1 MARAFPRVTCRT
13 SSSASGAART
23 SRGGFQARAWVCRG
37 RGGSWSSTAARYW
50 SKARSAR
57 GRRSPCGCRS
67 TLQNPRKATQPVC
80 LDRCA
85 ACSRDGW
92 RAAHGAAKMGL
103 DGKPLALRP
112 GRIRGRRARLQPQCA
127 TVHGPHRRHG
137 HDPRHVGSPVQ
148 PVLAGVV
155 RARAWS
161 SALRS
166 AHPRDRVR
174 RLASGDRIGRKASFI
189 LGDGAGAVIS
199 LLNVLIVDPVFLL
212 LTPVVSS
219 MAGNLHHVSETAFMA
234 ENSTQR
240 ERVHLFS
247 VGGSLSTAVGIVGSL
262 IAASFPAFVLWFGSQ
277 LNAYRAATLIGIAL
291 WFLSLIPALMLREER
306 GPTTTAGKVKIGLGS
321 IKHPAMVARLVTTG
335 ALLSVGYGAALPFM
349 NVFFHEHLHADESE
363 IGTTF
368 ATAALFVAV
377 GGLFAP
383 LIASRLGKV
392 RGITIAR
399 LAAVPVVL
407 SLGLSPE
414 TQGEV
419 TIGLTAAGLAIAL
432 RSMLM
437 NVSVPIAEAFAME
450 VLDPSER
457 ATMVGLET
465 AAASLL
471 RAGAVVVAS
480 MAIANND
487 FLLPFAV
494 TAACYL
500 LSTGLFWVWFRGY
513 ESPVVSS
520 AIVAP
525 SWQT

>member
-1 MARAFPRVTCRT
+1 MASRSRSDLAEYADAVRDFSRN
-13 SSSASGAART
+13 ARLYMVHIV
-23 SRGGFQARAWVCRG
+23 GM
-37 RGGSWSSTAARYW
+37 
-50 SKARSAR
+50 
-57 GRRSPCGCRS
+57 
-67 TLQNPRKATQPVC
+67 
-80 LDRCA
+80 DMI
-85 ACSRDGW
+85 
-92 RAAHGAAKMGL
+92 HGTWEVL
-103 DGKPLALRP
+103 FNLYLLALFEP
-112 GRIRGRRARLQPQCA
+112 E
-127 TVHGPHRRHG
+127 H
-137 HDPRHVGSPVQ
+137 
-148 PVLAGVV
+148 GVV
-155 RARAWS
+155 LFGQHIH
-161 SALRS
+161 ALEF
-166 AHPRDRVR
+166 VGL
-174 RLASGDRIGRKASFI
+174 RLAIASVAGGILSLPAGLLSDRIGRMASFI

-419 TIGLTAAGLAIAL
+419 TI
-432 RSMLM
+432 
-437 NVSVPIAEAFAME
+437 AEAFAME

>member
-1 MARAFPRVTCRT
+1 MASRSRSDLAEYADAVRDFSRN
-13 SSSASGAART
+13 ARLYMVHIV
-23 SRGGFQARAWVCRG
+23 GM
-37 RGGSWSSTAARYW
+37 
-50 SKARSAR
+50 
-57 GRRSPCGCRS
+57 
-67 TLQNPRKATQPVC
+67 
-80 LDRCA
+80 DMI
-85 ACSRDGW
+85 
-92 RAAHGAAKMGL
+92 HGTWEVL
-103 DGKPLALRP
+103 FNLYLLALFEP
-112 GRIRGRRARLQPQCA
+112 E
-127 TVHGPHRRHG
+127 H
-137 HDPRHVGSPVQ
+137 
-148 PVLAGVV
+148 GVV
-155 RARAWS
+155 LFGQHIHAIEFVG
-161 SALRS
+161 L
-166 AHPRDRVR
+166 
-174 RLASGDRIGRKASFI
+174 RLAIASVAAGILSLPAGLLSDRIGRKASFI

>member
-1 MARAFPRVTCRT
+1 MATRSRSDLADYVDAVRHFSRN
-13 SSSASGAART
+13 ARLYMVHIVGMDMIHGT
-23 SRGGFQARAWVCRG
+23 WDVLFNLYLLALFEPGHGVMLFGQHIHAIEFV
-37 RGGSWSSTAARYW
+37 
-50 SKARSAR
+50 
-57 GRRSPCGCRS
+57 
-67 TLQNPRKATQPVC
+67 
-80 LDRCA
+80 
-85 ACSRDGW
+85 GW
-92 RAAHGAAKMGL
+92 RLAIASVAGGVLSLPAGL
-103 DGKPLALRP
+103 L
-112 GRIRGRRARLQPQCA
+112 
-127 TVHGPHRRHG
+127 
-137 HDPRHVGSPVQ
+137 S
-148 PVLAGVV
+148 
-155 RARAWS
+155 
-161 SALRS
+161 
-166 AHPRDRVR
+166 
-174 RLASGDRIGRKASFI
+174 DRIGRKASFI
-189 LGDGAGAVIS
+189 LGDGVGALIS

-212 LTPVVSS
+212 FTPVVSS
-219 MAGNLHHVSETAFMA
+219 LAGNLHHVSETAFMA
-234 ENSTQR
+234 ENSTAR

-247 VGGSLSTAVGIVGSL
+247 VGGSLSTAVGIIGSL
-262 IAASFPAFVLWFGSQ
+262 IAASFPAFVVWFGTQ
-277 LNAYRAATLIGIAL
+277 LNAYRAATLIGIVL
-291 WFLSLIPALMLREER
+291 WFLSLIPALMLREEKL
-306 GPTTTAGKVKIGLGS
+306 PTEGAQRVSIGLAS
-321 IKHPAMVARLVTTG
+321 IKHPALVARLVTTG
-335 ALLSVGYGAALPFM
+335 ALLSIGYGAALPFM

-368 ATAALFVAV
+368 ATAALFVAI

-383 LIASRLGKV
+383 LIANRLGKV

-414 TQGEV
+414 TAGEA

-471 RAGAVVVAS
+471 RAGAVVIGS

-487 FLLPFAV
+487 FFLPFAV
-494 TAACYL
+494 TATCYL
-500 LSTGLFWVWFRGY
+500 LSTGLFWFWFRSH
-513 ESPVVSS
+513 EVPLVTR